1 MVYGEE
7 ELSTERKNCLR
18 RARIVYGEQEVS
30 TERTGLTHLSLR
42 LVQRDLEFVTL
53 APRSCQGGTALV
65 VLLLKGFYLRLQ
77 AARLSLAL

>member
-1 MVYGEE
+1 
-7 ELSTERKNCLR
+7 
-18 RARIVYGEQEVS
+18 
-30 TERTGLTHLSLR
+30 
-42 LVQRDLEFVTL
+42 VQRDLEFVTL